1 MKIFVIFSPNFI
13 PQTLQKLLHNL
24 VYTFNTQLLHRPA
37 ARPPRLASGECRCSR
52 VLLHHP
58 NTATVQA
65 DPPLLRP
72 QDPAP
77 DLPSLRQGADAAGVL
92 PRARDHHLRQPC
104 LLCGENSS

>member
-1 MKIFVIFSPNFI
+1 MITCPNFI
-13 PQTLQKLLHNL
+13 LQTLQKLLHNL

-37 ARPPRLASGECRCSR
+37 ARPPRFASGECRCSR